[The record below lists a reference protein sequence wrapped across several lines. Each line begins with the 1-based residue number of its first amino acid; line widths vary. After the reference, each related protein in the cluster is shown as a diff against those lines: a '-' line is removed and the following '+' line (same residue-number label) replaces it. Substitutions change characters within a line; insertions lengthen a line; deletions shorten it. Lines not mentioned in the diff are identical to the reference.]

1 MATLKNLINKER
13 DRFLPRLLWKSAYVP
28 VLIFALAIMFA
39 RLLVAARLLAVN
51 EFASYSAGLLVSS
64 SFCMLG
70 GLGLQIL
77 LQREMPLLICRGK
90 SRQGIV
96 LLMQALAVAVVCA
109 SIGMIAAW
117 LGLGLLLNNNGLITP
132 TVACTGLIHGLSQ
145 QSFLLVTVESRSR
158 LRPLLF
164 ACQYML
170 RSTLI
175 IAIGFIAMRW
185 SGSSTV
191 VIIVEA
197 IITITIS
204 TFILRHAAK
213 RAGIHLI
220 LSTRLAISRLH
231 LINWRTTIVLL
242 AVMASSWLAQNSDRW
257 IAERTLVISEFAIY
271 AFAANAMTVASA
283 LQMTFNSSIFP
294 KLAHIYAG
302 YNKRKVFRATAMHSL
317 YTAGVGVLIAPAAW
331 LAWDLLVPILFPAYI
346 PSVKIAPMIIAV
358 CLFRVSNYWS
368 GYLLIV
374 GKQNHLLLITIFAL
388 TTSSLIWYFGF
399 IHNSLQSID
408 YSKIVW
414 FACITEGCIYI
425 GTMYAAWRESAT

>member
-1 MATLKNLINKER
+1 MNQER
-13 DRFLPRLLWKSAYVP
+13 NQFLSRLLWKSSYFP

-109 SIGMIAAW
+109 SVGMIAAW
-117 LGLGLLLNNNGLITP
+117 LGLGLILNNTGLITP

-145 QSFLLVTVESRSR
+145 QSFLLVTIESRSR

-170 RSTLI
+170 RSILI
-175 IAIGFIAMRW
+175 IAVGFIAMRW

-191 VIIVEA
+191 VIIAEA
-197 IITITIS
+197 LITITIS
-204 TFILRHAAK
+204 TFILRQAAK
-213 RAGIHLI
+213 RAGIRLI
-220 LSTRLAISRLH
+220 LSTRLAISQLH

-242 AVMASSWLAQNSDRW
+242 AVMASSWLAQNLDRW
-257 IAERTLVISEFAIY
+257 IAERTLIVSEFALY
-271 AFAANAMTVASA
+271 AFAANAITVASA
-283 LQMTFNSSIFP
+283 LQMTLNSSIFP
-294 KLAHIYAG
+294 KLAHIYES
-302 YNKRKVFRATAMHSL
+302 YNKRQAFRVTAMHSL
-317 YTAGVGVLIAPAAW
+317 YTAGLGVLIAPVAW
-331 LAWDLLVPILFPAYI
+331 LAWELLVPIFFPAYI
-346 PSVKIAPMIIAV
+346 PSVKIAPIIIAV

-388 TTSSLIWYFGF
+388 TASSLIWYFGF
-399 IHNSLQSID
+399 MHNSLQSID

-425 GTMYAAWRESAT
+425 GTMYAAWRESVT

>member
-117 LGLGLLLNNNGLITP
+117 VGLGLLLNNNGLITP

-197 IITITIS
+197 LITITIS
-204 TFILRHAAK
+204 TFILRHAEHK
-213 RAGIHLI
+213 ELFE
-220 LSTRLAISRLH
+220 
-231 LINWRTTIVLL
+231 
-242 AVMASSWLAQNSDRW
+242 AVD
-257 IAERTLVISEFAIY
+257 
-271 AFAANAMTVASA
+271 
-283 LQMTFNSSIFP
+283 
-294 KLAHIYAG
+294 
-302 YNKRKVFRATAMHSL
+302 
-317 YTAGVGVLIAPAAW
+317 
-331 LAWDLLVPILFPAYI
+331 
-346 PSVKIAPMIIAV
+346 
-358 CLFRVSNYWS
+358 
-368 GYLLIV
+368 
-374 GKQNHLLLITIFAL
+374 FAL
-388 TTSSLIWYFGF
+388 E
-399 IHNSLQSID
+399 
-408 YSKIVW
+408 K
-414 FACITEGCIYI
+414 A
-425 GTMYAAWRESAT
+425 